1 MGEHVSMK
9 RKRDDKEDVK
19 IKFEPGKSE
28 ALISVEDVMITE
40 VYTIHPDQRVALA
53 RLRMLRYGVGALP
66 VVEQDGD
73 LIGILTLRDID
84 LAGSD
89 IRELLVKDLMT
100 SELKTRK
107 KDALMSDI
115 VDIMLETGIQRIP
128 IVNDENKLI
137 GLVTQTTVIRSI
149 RSLLK

>member
-9 RKRDDKEDVK
+9 RKREDKEAVK

-28 ALISVEDVMITE
+28 ALISVEDVMITD
-40 VYTIHPDQRVALA
+40 VYTIRPNQRVALA

-66 VVEQDGD
+66 VVEQDGT

-100 SELKTRK
+100 SELITRK
-107 KDALMSDI
+107 EDALISDI

-128 IVNDENKLI
+128 IVDDENKLI

-149 RSLLK
+149 RPLLK